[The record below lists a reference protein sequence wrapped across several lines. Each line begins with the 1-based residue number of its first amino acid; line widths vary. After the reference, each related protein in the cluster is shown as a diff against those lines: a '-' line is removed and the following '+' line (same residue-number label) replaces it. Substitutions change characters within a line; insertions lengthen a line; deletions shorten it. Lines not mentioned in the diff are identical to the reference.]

1 MLWRKKAMKRADT
14 VWTNVLEE
22 KNPFI
27 EKLDTSKCT
36 HTSVTKKLPHFICEK
51 QQRLVVLAVR

>member
-1 MLWRKKAMKRADT
+1 MKRADT